1 MTKYSENSGDNY
13 VCQTFVFFGVIS
25 RIIPNAVLASN
36 NRKAILKN
44 ISIPMH
50 GQQTLPLLFIPR
62 IQLAPSSLW

>member
-50 GQQTLPLLFIPR
+50 G
-62 IQLAPSSLW
+62 